1 MFNFISSNQ
10 SNELVAS
17 QKQDNEEEIKSS
29 EAFQGDAAVIS
40 KVNELNELRKFDETL
55 N

>member
-10 SNELVAS
+10 TNDLIAPP
-17 QKQDNEEEIKSS
+17 KQDNEEEIKSS

-40 KVNELNELRKFDETL
+40 KVNELNELREFDEAL
-55 N
+55 S